1 MAGFFIYAKGVH
13 TTMSIISELE
23 QLLKDAAAKIT
34 QLEQRVEAIEKELQ
48 IAQAAAAAAPAPKTT

>member
-1 MAGFFIYAKGVH
+1 
-13 TTMSIISELE
+13 MSIISELE